1 MLGKEMEERKIM
13 GGKVKELKDGAEK
26 LKVMYDKLKIEAEDG
41 SMRLVRA
48 NDEILNLKTQGKDS
62 ARKQHFAAGN
72 IDHKNL
78 RLTDEIKFLKKERR
92 ELKEKSDRVETE
104 STEVKKQNFELLRC
118 IEEMT
123 GRKSLSIISEVS
135 EKNIDLPY
143 NDTVSGYMTPVSCEE
158 DLLEEIRKF
167 NKKKAAVGLEVRS
180 QNASGENGPNLG
192 WGNSIIGWF
201 GGKGS
206 DSKPGQADGEQGL
219 EQRLALLV
227 NQKIQE
233 SLKECDIGGQLQDLR
248 ARETL
253 YKKEIDQ
260 LRNQLQWGKG
270 HRR

>member
-1 MLGKEMEERKIM
+1 LGKEMEGGEIM
-13 GGKVKELKDGAEK
+13 GGKFKELKDGAEK
-26 LKVMYDKLKIEAEDG
+26 MKVMYDKLKKEAEDG

-48 NDEILNLKTQGKDS
+48 NHEILNLKTQGKDS
-62 ARKQHFAAGN
+62 TRKQHFAAGN
-72 IDHKNL
+72 IDQKNL

-104 STEVKKQNFELLRC
+104 SAEVKKQNFELLRC

-123 GRKSLSIISEVS
+123 GRKSLSIISEAS
-135 EKNIDLPY
+135 EKNIEIPN

-158 DLLEEIRKF
+158 DLLEEIRRL
-167 NKKKAAVGLEVRS
+167 NMKKAAGGLEVRS
-180 QNASGENGPNLG
+180 QYASGENGPNPG
-192 WGNSIIGWF
+192 WSSSIIGWF

-219 EQRLALLV
+219 EQKIALLV

-233 SLKECDIGGQLQDLR
+233 SLQECDIGGQLQDLR

-260 LRNQLQWGKG
+260 LRNQLQGGKG